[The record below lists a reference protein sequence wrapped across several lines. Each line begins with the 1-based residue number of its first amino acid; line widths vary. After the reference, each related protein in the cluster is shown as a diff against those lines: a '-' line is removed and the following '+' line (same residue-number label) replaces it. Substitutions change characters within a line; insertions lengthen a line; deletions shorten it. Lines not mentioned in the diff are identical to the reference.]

1 MSQNVPLEKRSLI
14 AAALAS
20 GTSIGDAA
28 EQFGVSRKTVQ
39 RYLAR
44 PGFQRLVARLRG
56 ELVATALG
64 RMSQQMSRAADT
76 IAALLDAEEPH
87 IRLRAGRAMLSLGL
101 RLRDSVDLGERVH
114 ELERELAQKQGVAP

>member
-1 MSQNVPLEKRSLI
+1 LI

-20 GTSIGDAA
+20 GTSLGEAA

-56 ELVATALG
+56 ELIATALG
-64 RMSQQMSRAADT
+64 RMSQQMTRAADT
-76 IAALLDAEEPH
+76 IAALLDSDEQH

-101 RLRDSVDLGERVH
+101 RLRDSVEIADRIQH
-114 ELERELAQKQGVAP
+114 LEDEFDRRQETEA